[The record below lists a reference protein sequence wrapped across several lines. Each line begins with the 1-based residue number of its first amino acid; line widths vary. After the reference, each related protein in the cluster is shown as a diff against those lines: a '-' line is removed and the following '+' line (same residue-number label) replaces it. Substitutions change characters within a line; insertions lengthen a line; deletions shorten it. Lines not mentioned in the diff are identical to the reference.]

1 MQAGGAAASMAV
13 TTCASLAAG
22 GALDVAH
29 GLQRSDAFR
38 LAAAARMLLR
48 SGAAAEP
55 ILVNACGGTLAP
67 DAPGRPPAQDSAQCK
82 LLEQCI
88 RQSGSQVTAWSC
100 LIWMLAE
107 QGDAAAGAGPA
118 MGVAPIIAS
127 PQDCCAGWPP
137 QLFRY
142 CSSTEQASQQVGM
155 QIALQ
160 DVLQRSQCSAGQGPA
175 LPRPP
180 EAERQLTMHAR
191 RWRQPLCCS
200 RPPEPVPGT
209 A

>member
-1 MQAGGAAASMAV
+1 VELDKVLHPLVGGSDRNPSYSNLCSRQWLDSHASQVAAASMAV

-48 SGAAAEP
+48 SGEAAAA

-88 RQSGSQVTAWSC
+88 RQSGPQVTALSC
-100 LIWMLAE
+100 LLCFA
-107 QGDAAAGAGPA
+107 
-118 MGVAPIIAS
+118 
-127 PQDCCAGWPP
+127 
-137 QLFRY
+137 
-142 CSSTEQASQQVGM
+142 T
-155 QIALQ
+155 
-160 DVLQRSQCSAGQGPA
+160 
-175 LPRPP
+175 
-180 EAERQLTMHAR
+180 AR
-191 RWRQPLCCS
+191 RPS
-200 RPPEPVPGT
+200 RLLSRWKCR
-209 A
+209 